1 VGSIAESLRTAIAL
15 ILSGD
20 RDVMS
25 AVATSLDV
33 ALWSVLFASAV
44 GVPIGIA
51 VALGKFPMK
60 RTVRVVLNSLMA
72 MPTVVIGLLAY
83 GLLSRQGPLGF
94 LGLLFTPRAMIFGQA
109 ILATPIVANYTL
121 SAMQGADERIL
132 PTALTLGASSVQSV
146 VQLAR
151 EVRFG
156 IMASIIAG
164 FGRVISEVGVAMM
177 LGGNIRFFTR
187 TMTTAIALE
196 TSKGEFAFGLA
207 LGVILMAVSLT
218 INIFLTVAQEGHRP

>member
-1 VGSIAESLRTAIAL
+1 MGSIAESLRTAIAL

-25 AVATSLDV
+25 AVETSLSV
-33 ALWSVLFASAV
+33 AIWSVLFASV
-44 GVPIGIA
+44 IGIPIGIA

-60 RTVRVVLNSLMA
+60 RAVRVVLNSLMA

-94 LGLLFTPRAMIFGQA
+94 LGLLFTPRAIVIGQT
-109 ILATPIVANYTL
+109 ILAIPIVANYTV
-121 SAMQGADERIL
+121 SAMEGADARIL
-132 PTALTLGASSVQSV
+132 PTALTLGASSVQSM
-146 VQLAR
+146 VQLAH

-156 IMASIIAG
+156 IMAAIIAG

-207 LGVILMAVSLT
+207 LGVILMAVSFA
-218 INIFLTVAQEGHRP
+218 INVFLTVAQESHRA